1 MSILKDEKVVAAI
14 AKESAKAVK
23 GETKRVL
30 EIIKTAKAA
39 AKDVENKESKK
50 LVNDFLKALE
60 ADIKAAA

>member
-23 GETKRVL
+23 GETKRIL
-30 EIIKTAKAA
+30 EAVKA
-39 AKDVENKESKK
+39 AKDAAKAIENKDAKK
-50 LVNDFLKALE
+50 VATDLLKALE